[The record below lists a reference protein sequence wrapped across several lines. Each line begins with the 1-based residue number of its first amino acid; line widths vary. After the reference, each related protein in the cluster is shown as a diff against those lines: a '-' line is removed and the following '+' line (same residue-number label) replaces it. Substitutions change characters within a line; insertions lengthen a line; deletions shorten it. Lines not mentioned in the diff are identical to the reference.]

1 MAEVP
6 EAEEP
11 PEVGKRNSNIMINQ
25 YTNERSDIRRIW
37 IHWLESVLSF
47 FSFATD
53 KSESYRFKKYFSR
66 EDLQRIES
74 AVSNSETRH
83 QGEIKIIL
91 EGSFPVSRV
100 IKGLDAKQRAM
111 ELFSEKRVWDTEKNT
126 GILIYVQLT
135 DRKIE
140 LLADREIYKKIG
152 QSALDEICE
161 RMQSGFRSGNYSGSV
176 LSAIEEFT
184 RLLQKHFP
192 PEEKQNPNEL
202 SDRPEVM

>member
-11 PEVGKRNSNIMINQ
+11 PEVGKINSNIMINQ

-140 LLADREIYKKIG
+140 LLADRGIYKKIG

>member
-1 MAEVP
+1 MAEEVP
-6 EAEEP
+6 EVEAL

-25 YTNERSDIRRIW
+25 YIIERSNFQRIW
-37 IHWLESVLSF
+37 IHWLESVLSL

-91 EGSFPVSRV
+91 ESSLPVSRV

-140 LLADREIYKKIG
+140 LLADRGIYKKIG

-184 RLLQKHFP
+184 RLLQKYFP
-192 PEEKQNPNEL
+192 SEKQNPNEL
-202 SDRPEVM
+202 SNRPEVM